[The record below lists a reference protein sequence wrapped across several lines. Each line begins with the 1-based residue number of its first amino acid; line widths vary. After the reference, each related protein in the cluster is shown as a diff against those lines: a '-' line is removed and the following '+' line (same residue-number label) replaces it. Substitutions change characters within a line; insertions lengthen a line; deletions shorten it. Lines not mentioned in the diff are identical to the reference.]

1 MRGMIMPD
9 QLTRRVEAHRDYLDD
24 MLRSLG
30 YAQADLHADLHADL
44 QGAGRGGVPAF
55 PVACADC
62 GARRDCA
69 AWLDATVADGPV
81 RHAGTTG
88 SIGDGWPRFCPN
100 REAVRE
106 RLRGAT

>member
-1 MRGMIMPD
+1 MPD
-9 QLTRRVEAHRDYLDD
+9 QLIRRVEAHRDYLDD

-44 QGAGRGGVPAF
+44 QGAGRGGVPAL
-55 PVACADC
+55 PVACTDC
-62 GARRDCA
+62 DARSDCA

-81 RHAGTTG
+81 QRAGANRP
-88 SIGDGWPRFCPN
+88 IGDAVDGWPRFCPN

-106 RLRGAT
+106 RLRGAN